1 MPRNARLQTLLLRRA
16 LREAAIVVDTLK
28 KRVTV
33 TVTVTIILADVRSGR
48 LLQAD

>member
-33 TVTVTIILADVRSGR
+33 TVTIILADVRSGH